1 MRHYAYFLAT
11 CLALITLVCSC
22 AMEDKADEATP
33 RLRVSQKSLSVV
45 KTGKLKDGTSATFQ
59 VAANKGYRIQSDAE
73 WLSVDKPE
81 GVGLVDVAVVCQEN
95 NSGAERTA
103 SLFVT
108 ADGGLK
114 DTVLVSQ
121 NLFDPSAVIEHRT
134 FYSEDFSW
142 TEPIAAANNLKDPVG
157 DPDNGYTRMEV
168 TNPAAADAWAACGLI
183 DWYKTAENP
192 NGANKIN
199 IQNGYLCFNSNA
211 RFNTGVILPVLTD
224 ISDDESANA
233 TLTFDAV
240 PNIGGNGADNVPLVV
255 EIIAGSGSLSD
266 TADQQSVTVDI
277 TKETTWKT
285 LSFGLYGID
294 ATTRIAI
301 HTAAPSGQKYCRWYL
316 DNILVKE

>member
-22 AMEDKADEATP
+22 AMEDKADDATP

-168 TNPAAADAWAACGLI
+168 TKPAAADAWAACGLI

>member
-59 VAANKGYRIQSDAE
+59 VAANKGYRISSDAE

-95 NSGAERTA
+95 NTGAERSA
-103 SLFVT
+103 SLYVT

-121 NLFDPSAVIEHRT
+121 SLFDPDAMLPRT
-134 FYSEDFSW
+134 FYSDDFSW
-142 TEPIAAANNLKDPVG
+142 TEPIAAANNLGDPVA
-157 DPDNGYTRMEV
+157 DPDKWTRMEV
-168 TNPAAADAWAACGLI
+168 TNPAVADAWAACGLI
-183 DWYKTAENP
+183 DWYKTAVNQ

-199 IQNGYLCFNSNA
+199 IQNGYLCFNSNKS
-211 RFNTGVILPVLTD
+211 FNTGVILPVLTD
-224 ISDDESANA
+224 ISDNESANA
-233 TLTFDAV
+233 TLTFDAT
-240 PNIGGNGADNVPLVV
+240 PNIGSKGADNVPLVV

-316 DNILVKE
+316 DNISVKE

>member
-1 MRHYAYFLAT
+1 M
-11 CLALITLVCSC
+11 
-22 AMEDKADEATP
+22 
-33 RLRVSQKSLSVV
+33 
-45 KTGKLKDGTSATFQ
+45 
-59 VAANKGYRIQSDAE
+59 AANKGYRIQSDAE

-121 NLFDPSAVIEHRT
+121 SLFDPDAMLPRT
-134 FYSEDFSW
+134 FYSDDFSW
-142 TEPIAAANNLKDPVG
+142 TEPIAAANNLGDPVA
-157 DPDNGYTRMEV
+157 DPDKWTRMEV
-168 TNPAAADAWAACGLI
+168 TNPAVADAWAACGLI
-183 DWYKTAENP
+183 DWYKTAVNP

-199 IQNGYLCFNSNA
+199 IQNGYLCFNSNKS
-211 RFNTGVILPVLTD
+211 FNTGVILPVLTD
-224 ISDDESANA
+224 ISDNESANA
-233 TLTFDAV
+233 TLTFDAT
-240 PNIGGNGADNVPLVV
+240 PNIGKNGADNVPLVV

-294 ATTRIAI
+294 ATTHIAI

-316 DNILVKE
+316 DNISVKE

>member
-199 IQNGYLCFNSNA
+199 IQNGYLCFNSNKS
-211 RFNTGVILPVLTD
+211 FNTGVILPVLTD

>member
-22 AMEDKADEATP
+22 AMEDKADDATP

-59 VAANKGYRIQSDAE
+59 VAANKGYRITSDAE

-168 TNPAAADAWAACGLI
+168 TKPAAADAWAACGLI

-199 IQNGYLCFNSNA
+199 IQKGYLCFNSNKS
-211 RFNTGVILPVLTD
+211 FNTGVILPVLTD

>member
-59 VAANKGYRIQSDAE
+59 VAANKGYRITSDAE

-95 NSGAERTA
+95 NSGAERSA

-168 TNPAAADAWAACGLI
+168 TKPAAADAWAACGLI

-211 RFNTGVILPVLTD
+211 KFNTGVILPVLTD

>member
-22 AMEDKADEATP
+22 AMEDKADDATP

-59 VAANKGYRIQSDAE
+59 VAANKGYRISSDAE

-168 TNPAAADAWAACGLI
+168 TKPAAADAWAACGLI

>member
-22 AMEDKADEATP
+22 AMEDKADDATP

-168 TNPAAADAWAACGLI
+168 TKPAAADAWAACGLI

-285 LSFGLYGID
+285 LSFSLYGID

>member
-59 VAANKGYRIQSDAE
+59 VAANKGYRITSDAE

-168 TNPAAADAWAACGLI
+168 TKPAAADAWAACGLI

-294 ATTRIAI
+294 STTRIAI

>member
-22 AMEDKADEATP
+22 AMEDKADDATP

-168 TNPAAADAWAACGLI
+168 TKPAAADAWAACGLI

-192 NGANKIN
+192 TGANKIN

-211 RFNTGVILPVLTD
+211 KFNTGVILPVLTD

>member
-1 MRHYAYFLAT
+1 MRHYAYFLAM

-121 NLFDPSAVIEHRT
+121 NLFDPGAVIEHRT

-168 TNPAAADAWAACGLI
+168 TKPAAADAWAACGLI

-211 RFNTGVILPVLTD
+211 KFNTGVILPVLTD

>member
-22 AMEDKADEATP
+22 AMEDKADDATP

-121 NLFDPSAVIEHRT
+121 NLFDPGAVIEHRT

-168 TNPAAADAWAACGLI
+168 TKPAAADAWAACGLI

-211 RFNTGVILPVLTD
+211 KFNTGVILPVLTD

>member
-59 VAANKGYRIQSDAE
+59 VAANKGYRITSDAE

-168 TNPAAADAWAACGLI
+168 TKPAAADAWAACGLI

>member
-121 NLFDPSAVIEHRT
+121 NLFDPDAVIEHRT

-142 TEPIAAANNLKDPVG
+142 TEPLATQYGLKDPVG
-157 DPDNGYTRMEV
+157 DPNSGYTRMEV
-168 TNPAAADAWAACGLI
+168 TKAEVAESWAACGLI

-199 IQNGYLCFNSNA
+199 IQNGYLCFNSNKS
-211 RFNTGVILPVLTD
+211 FNTGVILPVLTD

>member
-59 VAANKGYRIQSDAE
+59 VAANKGYRISSDAE

-168 TNPAAADAWAACGLI
+168 TKPAAADAWAACGLI